1 MLKKI
6 KDFFTPTEWDT
17 VWTVKCKAILGNVFG
32 SERVNATI
40 VLRVSKNKIKPKHK
54 CYITDGVH
62 TTDIDVNV
70 IIPDCPEVKTILD
83 NLNIKY

>member
-17 VWTVKCKAILGNVFG
+17 VWTVKCKAKLGNVFG

-54 CYITDGVH
+54 CYLTDGVH
-62 TTDIDVNV
+62 SNDIDVNV
-70 IIPDCPEVKTILD
+70 IIDEYPEVKTILD
-83 NLNIKY
+83 SYNIKY